1 MLDGLDKY
9 RIILASN
16 SPRRK
21 ELLKGLGVNFEVRV
35 LPDIDESY
43 PDTVYG
49 EELPLYLACKKAQAY
64 VSSLHP
70 DELLIT
76 ADTVV
81 HIDERIIL
89 GKPKSDA
96 EAKDMLRLLSGKTH
110 EVTTGVA
117 LTTTSFQRRIY
128 DTSHVTFAPL
138 SEEEIAYYVS
148 HYHPTDKAGA
158 YGIQE
163 WLGYIGVEKIV
174 GSYFNVMGLP
184 VHRLYREL
192 VSLCL

>member
-1 MLDGLDKY
+1 MLDILNKY

-21 ELLKGLGVNFEVRV
+21 ELLEGMGLKFEVRV
-35 LPDIDESY
+35 LPNVDESY
-43 PDTVYG
+43 PDTLYG
-49 EELPLYLACKKAQAY
+49 RELPLYLARKKARAY
-64 VSSLHP
+64 MPSLSS

-81 HIDERIIL
+81 HIGDEIIL
-89 GKPKSDA
+89 GKPKSHS
-96 EAKDMLRLLSGKTH
+96 EAKHMLRMLSDKTH

-117 LTTTSFQRRIY
+117 LTTTAFQRDICE
-128 DTSHVTFAPL
+128 TSHVTFAQL
-138 SEEEIAYYVS
+138 SDEEIEYYVS
-148 HYHPTDKAGA
+148 NFRPTDKAGA

-192 VSLCL
+192 VSLG